1 MRKNE
6 GVDMHEAKWQ
16 PMMRVALAQARKA
29 LDTGDVPVG
38 AVVVGPDGVI
48 LGVGRNRREA
58 DGDPTAHAEVLALR
72 AAAKTLGGWRLEGC
86 TLVVTLEPCV
96 MCAGALVAARVDRI
110 VFGAWEPKTGAVGSV
125 WDLVRDQRGNHP
137 VEAVGGML
145 AEECGDLLREFFAAK
160 RTSDD

>member
-1 MRKNE
+1 
-6 GVDMHEAKWQ
+6 MHEAKWQ